1 MQQFMHIWTTNRIYD
16 LDKVDKKYS
25 FILQQL
31 TENNYTQEKLV
42 ELMEKLDQTF
52 IWNSDHHEDKKRE
65 LCYKNIGFDFI
76 LKEEVKGAIGSAF

>member
-31 TENNYTQEKLV
+31 IENNYTQEKLV

-52 IWNSDHHEDKKRE
+52 I
-65 LCYKNIGFDFI
+65 
-76 LKEEVKGAIGSAF
+76 